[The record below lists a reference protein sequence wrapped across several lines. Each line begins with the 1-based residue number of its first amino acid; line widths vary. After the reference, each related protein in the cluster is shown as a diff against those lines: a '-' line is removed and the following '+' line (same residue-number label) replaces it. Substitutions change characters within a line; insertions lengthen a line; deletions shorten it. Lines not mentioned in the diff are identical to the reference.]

1 MDIFT
6 VLKAFRAA
14 NLLTETEDISLQFVS
29 YCRRLMDDCGVQIT
43 FGGYTEEF
51 DGKSLDFKDV
61 NFTDDLVDAFL
72 AYCVDDNV
80 DMFMRFV
87 NDYLDDVFD
96 YQLTPLFARFYPR
109 HFDEWHYEDF
119 YSRCMKQPAIQKL
132 KVEIDAKRELEAKND
147 LVAELLDTKNRLA
160 ELETKLDNYKDF
172 ETEINKVIIENANL
186 KRELARKAG
195 SGV

>member
-1 MDIFT
+1 MVTD
-6 VLKAFRAA
+6 
-14 NLLTETEDISLQFVS
+14 TEDISLQFVS
-29 YCRRLMDDCGVQIT
+29 YCRKLMDDSGVHIT
-43 FGGYTEEF
+43 FGGYTDEF
-51 DGKSLDFKDV
+51 DGKSLEFKDV

-87 NDYLDDVFD
+87 IDYLDDVFD

-109 HFDEWHYEDF
+109 HFDDWHYEEF

-147 LVAELLDTKNRLA
+147 PFVELLDTKKRVT
-160 ELETKLDNYKDF
+160 ELETKLANYKDF
-172 ETEINKVIIENANL
+172 ETEINKIIIENANL